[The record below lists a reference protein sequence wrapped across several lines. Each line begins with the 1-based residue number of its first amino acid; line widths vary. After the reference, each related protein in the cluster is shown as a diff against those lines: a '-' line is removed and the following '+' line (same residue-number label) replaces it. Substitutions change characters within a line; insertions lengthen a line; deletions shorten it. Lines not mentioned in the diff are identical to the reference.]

1 MNTNNESV
9 QTFDPHKVSPVVFTD
24 AAISHLNKQV
34 ENQVALGI
42 VFNVKESG
50 CSGYKYLLELA
61 FEKSETARGYPIT
74 HSLSLYVEPAIIDL
88 IRGTQVDYLKEG
100 VNYRLDFKNPNAT
113 ASCGCGE
120 SFSVS
125 PVE

>member
-1 MNTNNESV
+1 MSANNKLV
-9 QTFDPHKVSPVVFTD
+9 QTFDPLKVSPVAFTD
-24 AAISHLNKQV
+24 SAITHLKKQV
-34 ENQVALGI
+34 ENQNALGI

-61 FEKSETARGYPIT
+61 FDKSDTAHVYAVT
-74 HSLSLYVEPAIIDL
+74 DSLELYVEPSIIDL
-88 IRGTQVDYLKEG
+88 IRGTQVDYVQEG